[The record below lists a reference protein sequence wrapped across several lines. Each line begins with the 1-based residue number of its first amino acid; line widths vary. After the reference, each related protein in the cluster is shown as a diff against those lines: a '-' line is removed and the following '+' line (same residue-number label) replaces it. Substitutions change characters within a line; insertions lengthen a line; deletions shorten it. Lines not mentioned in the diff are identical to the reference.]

1 MKNRDPGGPE
11 PATPEAAQVN
21 TAPKASGARLR
32 ELAELR
38 RARASSGCARGSG
51 PVPRSATGTRAPVA
65 PASAVG
71 REVLPV
77 PPALAP
83 LLPDRG
89 LVKGAVVSYSGAGT
103 LLAGLLAAVT
113 GPGGHAAAVGLPRLG
128 LLAAAEMGARL
139 DRLAVIPDAGQDP
152 MEVAA
157 VLLDGMDLVVLG
169 LGTAVIPP
177 ARARVLAAKARG
189 KGATLLVTG
198 GNWPAPDLRL
208 ESRVAGY
215 TGLGTGSGRIRSI
228 SLDIEVRTRAGSP
241 RRGRLTARPLGGRVE
256 WIALDET
263 VTAHT
268 PAQPETSGQEDSVAS

>member
-1 MKNRDPGGPE
+1 M
-11 PATPEAAQVN
+11 
-21 TAPKASGARLR
+21 TARPPKASGARLR

-38 RARASSGCARGSG
+38 RARASSGCARGSAAA
-51 PVPRSATGTRAPVA
+51 PRSTAGTRAPVA
-65 PASAVG
+65 PASTVG
-71 REVLPV
+71 REILPV

-89 LVKGAVVSYSGAGT
+89 LVKGSVVSYSGAGT

-198 GNWPAPDLRL
+198 GNWPTPDLSL

-228 SLDIEVRTRAGSP
+228 SLDIEARARAGNP

-256 WIALDET
+256 WIALDEIA
-263 VTAHT
+263 TAHT
-268 PAQPETSGQEDSVAS
+268 SGRPETSSQEDSVAS

>member
-1 MKNRDPGGPE
+1 M
-11 PATPEAAQVN
+11 
-21 TAPKASGARLR
+21 TARPPKASGARLR

-38 RARASSGCARGSG
+38 RARANSGCARGTG
-51 PVPRSATGTRAPVA
+51 PVPRGAGGHRAPVA
-65 PASAVG
+65 PASTVG

-77 PPALAP
+77 PAALAP

-89 LVKGAVVSYSGAGT
+89 LVKGSVVSYSGAGT

-113 GPGGHAAAVGLPRLG
+113 GPGGHAAVVGLPRLG

-169 LGTAVIPP
+169 LGEVVIPP

-189 KGATLLVTG
+189 KSATLLVTG
-198 GNWPAPDLRL
+198 GNWPTPDLSL

-228 SLDIEVRTRAGSP
+228 SLEIEVRARAGAP
-241 RRGRLTARPLGGRVE
+241 HRGRVAARPLGGRVE
-256 WIALDET
+256 WIVPGEIAP
-263 VTAHT
+263 AHT
-268 PAQPETSGQEDSVAS
+268 PEQPETAVQEDSVAS

>member
-1 MKNRDPGGPE
+1 M
-11 PATPEAAQVN
+11 
-21 TAPKASGARLR
+21 TARPPKASGARLR

-38 RARASSGCARGSG
+38 RARASSGCARGPG
-51 PVPRSATGTRAPVA
+51 PVPRSTTGTRAPVA
-65 PASAVG
+65 PASTVG

-77 PPALAP
+77 PAALAP

-89 LVKGAVVSYSGAGT
+89 LVKGSVVSYSGAGT
-103 LLAGLLAAVT
+103 LLAGLFAAVT
-113 GPGGHAAAVGLPRLG
+113 GAGGHAAAVGLPRLG

-139 DRLAVIPDAGQDP
+139 DRLAMIPDAGQDP

-169 LGTAVIPP
+169 LGEAVIPP

-198 GNWPAPDLRL
+198 GNWPAPDLSL

-228 SLDIEVRTRAGSP
+228 SLDIEVHTRAGTP
-241 RRGRLTARPLGGRVE
+241 RRGRVAARPLGGRVE

-263 VTAHT
+263 TTAQ
-268 PAQPETSGQEDSVAS
+268 QPEISGQEDSVAS

>member
-1 MKNRDPGGPE
+1 MTNRDHRGPE
-11 PATPEAAQVN
+11 TEAAQVN
-21 TAPKASGARLR
+21 TAQQSKASGARLR

-38 RARASSGCARGSG
+38 RTRASSGCARGPG
-51 PVPRSATGTRAPVA
+51 PVPRGTTGARAPVT
-65 PASAVG
+65 PASTVR
-71 REVLPV
+71 REILPV

-89 LVKGAVVSYSGAGT
+89 LVKGSVVSYSGAGT

-113 GPGGHAAAVGLPRLG
+113 GPGGHAAAVGLPQLG

-157 VLLDGMDLVVLG
+157 VLLDGLDLVVLG
-169 LGTAVIPP
+169 LGEAAVPP

-198 GNWPAPDLRL
+198 GNWPAPDLSL

-228 SLDIEVRTRAGSP
+228 SLDIEIRTRAGAP
-241 RRGRLTARPLGGRVE
+241 RRGRLAARPLGGRVE
-256 WIALDET
+256 WITPDET
-263 VTAHT
+263 VTTHT
-268 PAQPETSGQEDSVAS
+268 PEQPGTPGQEDSVAS